1 MQGATSAKTLHPML
15 HQTLHPRSTQPMYNY
30 NFNLLVE
37 KFNKPIIKMSQS
49 WHNSI
54 TISFSYIN
62 KSFSYITI
70 SYSHIAKTYIY
81 KT

>member
-1 MQGATSAKTLHPML
+1 MQGATSAKTLHQML
-15 HQTLHPRSTQPMYNY
+15 HQTLHPRYTQPMYNY

-37 KFNKPIIKMSQS
+37 KFNNPIIKMSQS
-49 WHNSI
+49 WHNSV

-70 SYSHIAKTYIY
+70 SYSYMTKTYSY